1 VIGMPSVASGNLIRS
16 ILFVAF
22 AGPLLGVVLS
32 STATKADFF
41 NELFGFDQ
49 APTQPR
55 TYQYLPRTNAR
66 RQIGR
71 KRTNDA
77 YLPAYRHE
85 RLRKANIAPIPRK
98 ADQREETSRNETA
111 TGSRPV
117 KPAICAR
124 ENTVKKMSRLS
135 QLLSDSTLRS
145 GDIIVT
151 EAGIRVFRGDGTCP
165 HKHTDFVA
173 LTSADLPRGQLR
185 VLASLEVAM
194 RAPHGRD
201 QHR

>member
-1 VIGMPSVASGNLIRS
+1 MPSVASGNLIRS

-41 NELFGFDQ
+41 DELFGFDQ
-49 APTQPR
+49 APTR
-55 TYQYLPRTNAR
+55 AKTSQYLPRASAR

-71 KRTNDA
+71 IRSHVA

-85 RLRKANIAPIPRK
+85 TPRKSNVAHIPRK
-98 ADQREETSRNETA
+98 LDQREDTSRNETA

-124 ENTVKKMSRLS
+124 ENAIKKMSRLS

-145 GDIIVT
+145 GDIVVT
-151 EAGIRVFRGDGTCP
+151 EAGIRVFRGDGACP

-173 LTSADLPRGQLR
+173 LNSADLSRGKLR